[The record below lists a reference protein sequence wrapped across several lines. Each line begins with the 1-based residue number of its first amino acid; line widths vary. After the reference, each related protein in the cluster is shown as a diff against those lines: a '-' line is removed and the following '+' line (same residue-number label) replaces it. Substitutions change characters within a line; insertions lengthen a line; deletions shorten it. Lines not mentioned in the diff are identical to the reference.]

1 MQPPGSAEEE
11 SRLAELAV
19 DQKRRTIENFC
30 AAGEASAAREFVDA
44 ELANTRSLKRD
55 DPRRAD
61 ALALRLHLL
70 QIEENFHDAVPVA
83 AEIVRIR
90 KADKPVD
97 YARVALTLSSYALAL
112 FGDEQPAACDKAID
126 DSRKAWHKA
135 YAQDDIRLAQRLKT
149 QADFVGSVN
158 GFNRPRQAIALL
170 KDVVKIRERTK
181 DGLPESFA
189 DALESLGLLE
199 LRIGDHANADA
210 HLAKAA
216 AFLAAEAGRQTD
228 KQRVDVLRAGLV
240 QILVVRAQIAI
251 TAGNLTDAEM
261 LIDKAQSE
269 PMQGPDALEQSFLL
283 AAIQSDILERQGRDN
298 GALAQDLKQ
307 LELAQQMVP
316 ADAGL
321 IGDVNEAIGDRYRN
335 RNDFKTAKNYFD
347 RALTLRGGEGPDTA
361 SVMLKLADIDHRQGH
376 TAEAEALYRRGL
388 EFRKGTIS
396 EVSVLFGT
404 NRAAMPGWDGVFGTA
419 MATSIAFG
427 EALVLVPG
435 GPGSADAVIKPS
447 HPLPTTFGPAT
458 SAERLITL
466 QPATLDQRA
475 FADSVTQRTRK
486 AVLYPDAALVFVHG
500 YANEFQFA
508 LARLAQLVRNLN
520 FDGPAFAFSWPSQG
534 SNALISYK
542 ADQVSAQKSVTSLVS
557 FIKTVAATST
567 AKKIHLIA
575 HSMGN
580 EILLPALIDLK
591 RPELADLRHRIGEV
605 VFASPDVD
613 QTEFSRHIA
622 ALEQRSLTLYA
633 SRHDRAL
640 RISRLVNIN
649 SIRAG
654 YVASGVPVVAPGVE
668 SIDVSEGGDDI
679 FATNHSIY
687 VDNPIVTDDLRKLF
701 QKGVHPP
708 DARSGAVLETRQ
720 DKSGARY
727 WYYRRPKVN

>member
-1 MQPPGSAEEE
+1 MQAPESAEEE
-11 SRLAELAV
+11 SRIAEQAV
-19 DQKRRTIENFC
+19 GEKRRIIENLFNPDDP
-30 AAGEASAAREFVDA
+30 SAARDFAEA
-44 ELANTRSLKRD
+44 ELANTRSLKRN
-55 DPRRAD
+55 DPKRGD
-61 ALALRLHLL
+61 ALALQLHLM
-70 QIEENFHDAVPVA
+70 QIEEKFHDAVPVA
-83 AEIVRIR
+83 AEIIRIR
-90 KADKPVD
+90 KAAKPTD
-97 YARVALTLSSYALAL
+97 YARVALALSSYAVAL
-112 FGDEQPAACDKAID
+112 FGAEQPAASDKAIE

-170 KDVVKIRERTK
+170 VDAVDVRRKAKNGLREA
-181 DGLPESFA
+181 LA

-199 LRIGDHANADA
+199 KRIGDFAKADV
-210 HLAKAA
+210 HLAEAA
-216 AFLAAEAGRQTD
+216 KLLSEEAEHQTI
-228 KQRVDVLRAGLV
+228 KQRSDELRAGLV
-240 QILVVRAQIAI
+240 QILIVRAEIAMEL
-251 TAGNLTDAEM
+251 GGFSDADA
-261 LIDKAQSE
+261 LIKRAQAE
-269 PMQGPDALEQSFLL
+269 PMEGPDALEQSFLL
-283 AAIQSDILERQGRDN
+283 SAIESNVLERQGKAD
-298 GALAQDLKQ
+298 GALEEDFKQ
-307 LELAQQMVP
+307 LALAHQMVP
-316 ADAGL
+316 PDAGL
-321 IGDVNEAIGDRYRN
+321 VGDIKERIGDRFRN
-335 RNDFKTAKNYFD
+335 KNEFEKAKTYFQE
-347 RALTLRGGEGPDTA
+347 ALALRGGEGPETA
-361 SVMLKLADIDHRQGH
+361 SIMLKLADINDRQGH
-376 TAEAEALYRRGL
+376 AIDAEVLYRRGL

-404 NRAAMPGWDGVFGTA
+404 NRAPMPGWDGVFGTD
-419 MATSIAFG
+419 MASSTAFG

-435 GPGSADAVIKPS
+435 GPGSADAVIEPS
-447 HPLPTTFGPAT
+447 HPLPATFGPAT

-475 FADSVTQRTRK
+475 FADSVTQRTRN
-486 AVLYPDAALVFVHG
+486 AVLYPDAALIFVHG

-508 LARLAQLVRNLN
+508 LARLAQLVRNIN

-542 ADQVSAQKSVTSLVS
+542 ADQVSARNSVTSLVS

-567 AKKIHLIA
+567 AKKLHVVA

-580 EILLPALIDLK
+580 EILLRALIELN
-591 RPELADLRHRIGEV
+591 RPELADLSQRIGEV

-613 QTEFSRHIA
+613 QADFRRWIA
-622 ALEQRSLTLYA
+622 ALDQRSLTLYA

-654 YVASGVPVVAPGVE
+654 YVASGVPVVVPGVE

-687 VDNPIVTDDLRKLF
+687 VDNPVVTDDLRKLF

-708 DARSGAVLETRQ
+708 SSRSGAMLETQ
-720 DKSGARY
+720 HDKSGARY
-727 WYYRRPKVN
+727 WYYRRPHVN